1 MAQSMAFINQK
12 GGVGKTT
19 LVANAGARWG
29 RQGYRVLLIDLD
41 PQAHLTLHFHRGLD
55 EERRDEHNIYRILRN
70 EITFESSIQSIEA
83 EAIDLV
89 PSHIDLS
96 AAEWE
101 LGQEVGREV
110 ILRDQLLAFL
120 ERQPYD
126 LVLIDCP
133 PSLGLLSL
141 NALAAVDDVV
151 VPVQAEFFALLG
163 MAQLMRVVE
172 LVRSRLHPGLNWR
185 VVVPTLVDLRTNLGR
200 DVIDELEGHVPGLV
214 TENWLTK
221 RIKVAEAPSHGESIF
236 TYAGD
241 TPAADEFRRVC
252 DEIAKRVDLGEPSGP
267 PVVLPGDVP
276 EGASAEGSTAED
288 PADESPTDDSPSG
301 DDPESSR
308 VGHPFPGRFSRFGE
322 EEGATDEVDASA
334 HRSPIEPIEVTAPS
348 DSEARSVEPTPG
360 KDRADE
366 SREVEQP
373 EDEERETG
381 ESDPTAA
388 SRPSVV
394 PSAEVA
400 STNEAA
406 FEEEASNDDHGEPS
420 VDSSEPTPHDPIS
433 EVTTE
438 ETTEEIP
445 ARAEE
450 RAAENTEDAPDRRDE
465 AIPEPA
471 TEVEGSTVEDSPDES
486 EPEDAPRWT
495 PSSEPVPVGGFHPVP
510 SAPEADLPPRLR
522 TPSSFEEVADTG
534 GRLHPAAHPAASATS
549 PTPPSTEEESSAG
562 VESYSRKIGDE
573 SASEPESPRGD
584 RPIPPSSAPDRST
597 PVGEGDV
604 SS

>member
-55 EERRDEHNIYRILRN
+55 EERRDEHNIYRVLRG
-70 EITFESSIQSIEA
+70 ETSFENSIQSIEE

-110 ILRDQLLAFL
+110 ILRDQLVAFL
-120 ERQPYD
+120 EREAYD

-252 DEIAKRVDLGEPSGP
+252 DEIAARIDLGEPSGP
-267 PVVLPGDVP
+267 PVLLPGDPP
-276 EGASAEGSTAED
+276 EGEARAEEPAPEEVEEETPEESASAAV
-288 PADESPTDDSPSG
+288 
-301 DDPESSR
+301 R

-322 EEGATDEVDASA
+322 ADSADAAAAPDASDEESASERRTAPEEDSTSEEGTAPEQVSADASETDKPAIA
-334 HRSPIEPIEVTAPS
+334 HDDERAPAESATPPSGAPAVVEEASAEEPVAAETPVAVEESADEETIEETADPVEEVAVSESELAVAEVTETPV
-348 DSEARSVEPTPG
+348 VEETT
-360 KDRADE
+360 ANE
-366 SREVEQP
+366 SAST
-373 EDEERETG
+373 EERET
-381 ESDPTAA
+381 AQ
-388 SRPSVV
+388 PS
-394 PSAEVA
+394 
-400 STNEAA
+400 
-406 FEEEASNDDHGEPS
+406 EASF
-420 VDSSEPTPHDPIS
+420 
-433 EVTTE
+433 
-438 ETTEEIP
+438 
-445 ARAEE
+445 
-450 RAAENTEDAPDRRDE
+450 
-465 AIPEPA
+465 
-471 TEVEGSTVEDSPDES
+471 
-486 EPEDAPRWT
+486 
-495 PSSEPVPVGGFHPVP
+495 EPVPVGGFHPVP

-522 TPSSFEEVADTG
+522 APVESFSEEANAG
-534 GRLHPAAHPAASATS
+534 GRLHPAAHPASPEAD
-549 PTPPSTEEESSAG
+549 PTPPQGKVAPEESGAAESSEPPAEVGVDRGEEPTESGSRLDPTAKKTPVPGEEASAG
-562 VESYSRKIGDE
+562 
-573 SASEPESPRGD
+573 PESP
-584 RPIPPSSAPDRST
+584 
-597 PVGEGDV
+597 
-604 SS
+604 